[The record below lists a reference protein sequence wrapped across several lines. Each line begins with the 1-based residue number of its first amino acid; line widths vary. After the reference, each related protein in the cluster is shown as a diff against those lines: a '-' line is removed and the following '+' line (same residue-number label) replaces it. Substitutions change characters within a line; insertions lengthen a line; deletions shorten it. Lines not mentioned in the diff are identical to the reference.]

1 MGLKKIFLV
10 LTLCPAF
17 AALLGTA
24 AFAQELVL
32 GGQAIGIQISTRGVL
47 VAGLTGVETSDGERC
62 PAGDAGI
69 CTGDLIVGVGESE
82 LDSAQDFVNAVGE
95 LSGQPVTVVVEREG
109 AHAAIPCSRC
119 SRAKVNGCSGCGCVT
134 AYQASAR

>member
-32 GGQAIGIQISTRGVL
+32 GGQAIGIQIT
-47 VAGLTGVETSDGERC
+47 DGR
-62 PAGDAGI
+62 
-69 CTGDLIVGVGESE
+69 
-82 LDSAQDFVNAVGE
+82 
-95 LSGQPVTVVVEREG
+95 
-109 AHAAIPCSRC
+109 
-119 SRAKVNGCSGCGCVT
+119 
-134 AYQASAR
+134 

>member
-47 VAGLTGVETSDGERC
+47 VAGLTDVETTDGERC

-82 LDSAQDFVNAVGE
+82 LDSA
-95 LSGQPVTVVVEREG
+95 
-109 AHAAIPCSRC
+109 
-119 SRAKVNGCSGCGCVT
+119 
-134 AYQASAR
+134 

>member
-32 GGQAIGIQISTRGVL
+32 GGQASAVPRATR
-47 VAGLTGVETSDGERC
+47 AY
-62 PAGDAGI
+62 
-69 CTGDLIVGVGESE
+69 
-82 LDSAQDFVNAVGE
+82 AQA
-95 LSGQPVTVVVEREG
+95 T
-109 AHAAIPCSRC
+109 
-119 SRAKVNGCSGCGCVT
+119 
-134 AYQASAR
+134 

>member
-47 VAGLTGVETSDGERC
+47 VADGR
-62 PAGDAGI
+62 
-69 CTGDLIVGVGESE
+69 
-82 LDSAQDFVNAVGE
+82 
-95 LSGQPVTVVVEREG
+95 
-109 AHAAIPCSRC
+109 
-119 SRAKVNGCSGCGCVT
+119 
-134 AYQASAR
+134 

>member
-32 GGQAIGIQISTRGVL
+32 GRAGDRDTDKHARRSC
-47 VAGLTGVETSDGERC
+47 AGLTDVETTDGERC
-62 PAGDAGI
+62 PAGDAAY
-69 CTGDLIVGVGESE
+69 
-82 LDSAQDFVNAVGE
+82 AQA
-95 LSGQPVTVVVEREG
+95 T
-109 AHAAIPCSRC
+109 
-119 SRAKVNGCSGCGCVT
+119 
-134 AYQASAR
+134 